1 MRILLEHFMIYIYMI
16 SFYVDIGMKG
26 VDEAAGS
33 VIARMRRHL
42 DYLFSSEEPE
52 EDLLYFG
59 VK

>member
-1 MRILLEHFMIYIYMI
+1 MI

-33 VIARMRRHL
+33 VIARMKRHL